1 MKCSIKKHL
10 ISALCL
16 LLSALPLYA
25 CPLCSEAISR
35 VHGLARGIFW
45 STLLMLA
52 APFFVIAVISS
63 LIVKAHRNRP
73 KQP

>member
-16 LLSALPLYA
+16 LLSALPLNA
-25 CPLCSEAISR
+25 CPLCSEAIAGF
-35 VHGLARGIFW
+35 HGLARGIFW

-52 APFFVIAVISS
+52 VPFFVIVVISS
-63 LIVKAHRNRP
+63 LIVKAHRNPP